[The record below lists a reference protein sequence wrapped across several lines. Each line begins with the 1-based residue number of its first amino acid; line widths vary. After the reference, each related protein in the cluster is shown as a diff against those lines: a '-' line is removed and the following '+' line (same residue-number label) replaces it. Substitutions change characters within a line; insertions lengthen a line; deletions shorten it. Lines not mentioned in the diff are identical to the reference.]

1 MKDKMKRIE
10 ITDKPNSSKPG
21 ELDKV
26 RIGKRMYKH
35 KPKKLKLS
43 D

>member
-1 MKDKMKRIE
+1 MKEHIKVI
-10 ITDKPNSSKPG
+10 DKPNSVRPG

-26 RIGKRMYKH
+26 RIGKRMYRQR
-35 KPKKLKLS
+35 PKKLKLV

>member
-1 MKDKMKRIE
+1 MKEHIE
-10 ITDKPNSSKPG
+10 ITDKQNSSKPG

-26 RIGKRMYKH
+26 RIGKRMYRP
-35 KPKKLKLS
+35 KPKKLKLE